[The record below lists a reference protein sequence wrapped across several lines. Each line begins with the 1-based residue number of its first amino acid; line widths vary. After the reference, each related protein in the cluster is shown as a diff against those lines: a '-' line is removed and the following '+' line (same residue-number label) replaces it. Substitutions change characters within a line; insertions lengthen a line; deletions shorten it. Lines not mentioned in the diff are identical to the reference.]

1 MYTSVVNAQ
10 AKAEKRVELNAYVQA
25 FIDSGLTITV
35 CPTRNVKPKT
45 FRSSFGAWGRGA
57 KACTLRNSGVAK
69 GRG

>member
-10 AKAEKRVELNAYVQA
+10 AKAEKRAEFNAYVQA
-25 FIDSGLTITV
+25 FIDSGATITI
-35 CPTRNVKPKT
+35 CSNHTVKPKT
-45 FRSSFGAWGRGA
+45 FRSPFGAWGRGA